1 MPQATPDG
9 WGEGSPQGKGPCA
22 DAQTPGPLHRLL
34 CEQGTLHACT
44 GTGACWGFYRL
55 NSPFPPS
62 LPFNHLLFGADQ
74 VVSGV
79 QRRTGGASMLK
90 EDLSKPD
97 GTPKEPYLRGAP
109 LEGHAGNR
117 PLTSCLCL
125 GGGISA
131 SPPFSE

>member
-1 MPQATPDG
+1 MGGAYWSGLNYMPLQTWDTPG
-9 WGEGSPQGKGPCA
+9 HPRWVGRGSPQGKGPCA
-22 DAQTPGPLHRLL
+22 DAQTPGPLHLLL

-62 LPFNHLLFGADQ
+62 LSFNHLLFGADQ

-90 EDLSKPD
+90 EDPSKPD
-97 GTPKEPYLRGAP
+97 RTPKEVLFVWG
-109 LEGHAGNR
+109 
-117 PLTSCLCL
+117 
-125 GGGISA
+125 
-131 SPPFSE
+131 SP